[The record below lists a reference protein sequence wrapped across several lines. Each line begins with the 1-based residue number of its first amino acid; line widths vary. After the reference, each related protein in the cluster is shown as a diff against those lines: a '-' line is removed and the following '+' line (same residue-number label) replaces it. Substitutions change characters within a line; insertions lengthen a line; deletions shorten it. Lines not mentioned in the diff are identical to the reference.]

1 MNIIGIIPA
10 RFSSTRLPGKPLEM
24 IGSDPMVWH
33 VYRNASLAL
42 GNNVWVATDDRR
54 IFEAVNGLGGR
65 AVMTSTDCPN
75 GSARCLEAIRN
86 LGLTPDI
93 VINIQGDEPFMPASD
108 ISRLIDAF
116 REPTVEIATL
126 ARRFDPADGFDAL
139 FSPDIPK
146 VTFTNQGRALY
157 FSRSIIPYV
166 RDANWQQW
174 LDSTTFHIH
183 IGMYAF
189 SLGAL
194 EKAVSLP
201 HSHLEQAERLEQLR
215 WLENGMNIRIEV
227 TDSTSFS
234 VDTPA
239 DLEEARQRYDKQH
252 TAI

>member
-1 MNIIGIIPA
+1 MNTIGIIPA

-24 IGSDPMVWH
+24 IGPDPMVWH

-54 IFEAVNGLGGR
+54 IFETVTGLGGR

-75 GSARCLEAIRN
+75 GTARCLEAIRN

-93 VINIQGDEPFMPASD
+93 VVNIQGDEPFMPASD
-108 ISRLIDAF
+108 ISRLVDAF
-116 REPTVEIATL
+116 RDPEVEIATL
-126 ARRFDPADGFDAL
+126 ARRFDPADGFEAL
-139 FSPDIPK
+139 FSPDTPK
-146 VTFTNQGRALY
+146 VTFTKQGRALY

-166 RDANWQQW
+166 RDAKWQQ
-174 LDSTTFHIH
+174 
-183 IGMYAF
+183 
-189 SLGAL
+189 
-194 EKAVSLP
+194 
-201 HSHLEQAERLEQLR
+201 

-239 DLEEARQRYDKQH
+239 DLNEARRRYDHQH
-252 TAI
+252 LAL